1 MVTAIRK
8 GFTLVELLIV
18 ITILVILG
26 IFVVLLINPAE
37 ILAKS
42 RDSQRISDLA
52 TMKGAMQLFLTDPGV
67 NLTTLMTNECLS
79 SAATPPIPE
88 TDTGNRVK
96 INVSLKEQPDTNGTP
111 MTNKYVGAFGDTND
125 TARKK
130 NDGSGWVPVNLTQ
143 VQSGAPLEM
152 YPADPSADLSAED
165 TNANTD
171 IAKGFYYRFG
181 CWSNGGKFEYE
192 FDAGLESA
200 AYGPLASGGGKGG
213 SDGGNANAT
222 ASPTTGN
229 NRYEVGNN
237 LTILPA
243 TASLDD

>member
-26 IFVVLLINPAE
+26 IFVILLINPAE

-67 NLTTLMTNECLS
+67 NLTTLMTTECLL
-79 SAATPPIPE
+79 SADTPPIPE
-88 TDTGNRVK
+88 SEDAKRIK

-111 MTNKYVGAFGDTND
+111 MTNKYSGSFGDAND
-125 TARKK
+125 SNRKK
-130 NDGSGWVPVNLTQ
+130 NDGNGWVPVNLTQ

-152 YPADPSADLSAED
+152 YPSDPSADLSAAD
-165 TNANTD
+165 ANPNTD
-171 IAKGFYYRFG
+171 ILDGFYYRFG

-192 FDAGLESA
+192 FDAGLESS

-213 SDGGNANAT
+213 SDGGNANGAT
-222 ASPTTGN
+222 KATS
-229 NRYEVGNN
+229 RYEVGNN

-243 TASLDD
+243 TTSVDD

>member
-26 IFVVLLINPAE
+26 IFVILLINPAE

-67 NLTTLMTNECLS
+67 NLTTLMTAECLS
-79 SAATPPIPE
+79 GGSPTIPE

-111 MTNKYVGAFGDTND
+111 MTNQYSGSFGDAND
-125 TARKK
+125 SNSKK
-130 NDGSGWVPVNLTQ
+130 NDG
-143 VQSGAPLEM
+143 
-152 YPADPSADLSAED
+152 
-165 TNANTD
+165 
-171 IAKGFYYRFG
+171 
-181 CWSNGGKFEYE
+181 
-192 FDAGLESA
+192 
-200 AYGPLASGGGKGG
+200 
-213 SDGGNANAT
+213 
-222 ASPTTGN
+222 
-229 NRYEVGNN
+229 
-237 LTILPA
+237 
-243 TASLDD
+243 